1 MRPTDLRPAAS
12 FTDRPHGTRLRY
24 MSGCKCVPCRAA
36 NSRYETARARARF
49 YGDRRGLV
57 SAKRV
62 RTHIEKLSAAGVGYK
77 HIAKVAGM
85 SPTTLWSYKTGK
97 RTMLRAHHAKRILA
111 VKVGHVAAGSRVP
124 SAPTLERLRWLR
136 EEGFTNV
143 GLARLMGLKGS
154 GLQFLKSPTI
164 TRRVADRLEK
174 IYREHHDAKLGPERP
189 EVAEALIRAN
199 FPAMAHEVAA

>member
-1 MRPTDLRPAAS
+1 MRPTDLRAASS

-24 MSGCKCVPCRAA
+24 ISGCKCVPCRAA

-77 HIAKVAGM
+77 HVAKVAGM

-97 RTMLRAHHAKRILA
+97 RTKLRAHHAKRILA
-111 VKVGHVAAGSRVP
+111 VKAGQVAAGSRVA
-124 SAPTLERLRWLR
+124 SGPTLERLHWLR
-136 EEGFTNV
+136 EEGFTNAEV
-143 GLARLMGLKGS
+143 ARRLGLKRPA
-154 GLQFLKSPTI
+154 LQFLNSPTI
-164 TRRVADRLEK
+164 TRRVADRLERL
-174 IYREHHDAKLGPERP
+174 YREHHDAKLGPERA
-189 EVAEALIRAN
+189 AEA
-199 FPAMAHEVAA
+199 VAA

>member
-1 MRPTDLRPAAS
+1 MRPCDLPAVSA
-12 FTDRPHGTRLRY
+12 FVDRPHGTRLRY
-24 MSGCKCVPCRAA
+24 MSGCRCVPCRAA

-97 RTMLRAHHAKRILA
+97 RTKLRAHHAKRILA
-111 VKVGHVAAGSRVP
+111 VKAGHVAAGSRVP

-136 EEGFTNV
+136 EEGFTNAEI
-143 GLARLMGLKGS
+143 ARRLGLKRPA
-154 GLQFLKSPTI
+154 LQFLKSPTI
-164 TRRVADRLEK
+164 TRRVADRLERL
-174 IYREHHDAKLGPERP
+174 YREHHDAKLGPERP
-189 EVAEALIRAN
+189 EVPQA
-199 FPAMAHEVAA
+199 VAA